1 MKTKK
6 AFISLVLDTLFPHPA
21 IPLSYTN
28 RFSFL
33 VAVLLSA
40 QCTDARVNQVTPL
53 LFASG
58 DSPQAILALGQTK
71 LEAILKPLGL
81 YRTKARNLLKLSEIL
96 IADYQGKI
104 PKTLEELEKLP
115 GVGHKTASV
124 VMSQIYKQSAF
135 PVDTHIHRLAKR
147 WALSS
152 GKHVERTEQDLKK
165 FFPEG
170 EWGKRHLQM
179 IYYARAYC
187 PARAHQVEKCP
198 ICLAL
203 QCRKKA

>member
-6 AFISLVLDTLFPHPA
+6 AFISLVLDVLFPNPK

-28 RFSFL
+28 PFSFL

-40 QCTDARVNQVTPL
+40 QCTDAKVNKVTPL

-58 DSPQAILALGQTK
+58 NTPEVMVALGLTK
-71 LEAILKPLGL
+71 LEEILKPLGL
-81 YRTKARNLLKLSEIL
+81 YRTKAKNILKLSEIL
-96 IADYQGKI
+96 IASYGGQI
-104 PKTLEELEKLP
+104 PQTLEELEKLP

-124 VMSQIYKQSAF
+124 VMSQIYEKSAF

-147 WALSS
+147 WKLSS
-152 GKHVERTEQDLKK
+152 GKSVEQTEKDLKK
-165 FFPEG
+165 FFHENQ
-170 EWGKRHLQM
+170 WGKKHLQI

-187 PARAHQVEKCP
+187 PARAHRLERCP

-203 QCRKKA
+203 QAKRP